1 VDREVGGVDK
11 KIRPNASHQVLLADK
26 LAAAFKQGN
35 QDLQGTT
42 SDRHGLV
49 AFPQKELRRKQ
60 AERSERNS
68 GGRSSSFLED
78 MLVGIRSLN
87 HGSRVKSRFG
97 AKCL

>member
-1 VDREVGGVDK
+1 MDK
-11 KIRPNASHQVLLADK
+11 KIRPNASHQVLFADK

-35 QDLQGTT
+35 QDRQGTT
-42 SDRHGLV
+42 PDRHGLV
-49 AFPQKELRRKQ
+49 AFLQKELRRKQ

-87 HGSRVKSRFG
+87 RGSRVKSRFG
-97 AKCL
+97 AKWL